1 MTSVTIYINNQWET
15 IMVKNILLF
24 DIDGTLLSSAG
35 AGKDALEKGMA
46 AKFGVDHIVDG
57 LSLSGR
63 TDKGILHDLL
73 RLHGIEHT
81 EASYETMMKAYLAN
95 LPECLKSVQGKILPG
110 IKTMLEDLKTR
121 DDCAVGLLTGN
132 LRAGAKIKLG
142 HFGIFEH
149 FEFGG
154 FGDHHLDRDDVA
166 REALG
171 EIHTRFGKDFSTSKI
186 WVLGDTPLDIKC
198 ARAIGAKVLA
208 VATGWHTMK
217 ELESHGPDL
226 LFEDLTHTE
235 DVLKKMLS

>member
-1 MTSVTIYINNQWET
+1 
-15 IMVKNILLF
+15 MVKNILLF

-95 LPECLKSVQGKILPG
+95 LPECIKSVQGKILPG

-171 EIHTRFGKDFSTSKI
+171 EIHARFGKEFAPSKV

-208 VATGWHTMK
+208 VATGWHTEK
-217 ELESHGPDL
+217 ELELHGPDL
-226 LFEDLTHTE
+226 LFKDLTNTD
-235 DVLKKMLS
+235 DVLIKMLS

>member
-1 MTSVTIYINNQWET
+1 
-15 IMVKNILLF
+15 MVKNILLF

-46 AKFGVDHIVDG
+46 SKFGVDRIVDG

-73 RLHGIEHT
+73 RLHGIKHT
-81 EASYETMMKAYLAN
+81 DASYETMKKAYLAN
-95 LPECLKSVQGKILPG
+95 LPESLKSAQGKILPG
-110 IKTMLEDLKTR
+110 IKTMLEDLKIR

-149 FEFGG
+149 FQFGG

-171 EIHTRFGKDFSTSKI
+171 EIQVRFGKEFSPSKVWI
-186 WVLGDTPLDIKC
+186 LGDTPLDIKC

-208 VATGWHTMK
+208 VATGWHTEK
-217 ELESHGPDL
+217 ELESHAPDL
-226 LFEDLTHTE
+226 LFEDLTNAR
-235 DVLKKMLS
+235 DVLERMLS

>member
-1 MTSVTIYINNQWET
+1 MIDTIYINNQWEM

-35 AGKDALEKGMA
+35 AGKDALEKGMVS
-46 AKFGVDHIVDG
+46 KFGIDHIVDG

-81 EASYETMMKAYLAN
+81 DASYETMMKAYLAN
-95 LPECLKSVQGKILPG
+95 LPESLKSAQGKILPG

-149 FEFGG
+149 FQFGG

-166 REALG
+166 QEALG
-171 EIHTRFGKDFSTSKI
+171 EIQVRFGKDFSTSKV

-208 VATGWHTMK
+208 VATGWHTEK
-217 ELESHGPDL
+217 ELESHSPDL
-226 LFEDLTHTE
+226 LFGDLTDTK
-235 DVLKKMLS
+235 DVLERMLS

>member
-1 MTSVTIYINNQWET
+1 
-15 IMVKNILLF
+15 
-24 DIDGTLLSSAG
+24 
-35 AGKDALEKGMA
+35 
-46 AKFGVDHIVDG
+46 
-57 LSLSGR
+57 
-63 TDKGILHDLL
+63 
-73 RLHGIEHT
+73 
-81 EASYETMMKAYLAN
+81 MMKAYLAN

-149 FEFGG
+149 FKFGG

-171 EIHTRFGKDFSTSKI
+171 EIHTRFGKDFATSKV

-198 ARAIGAKVLA
+198 ARAINAKVLA
-208 VATGWHTMK
+208 VATGWHTIE
-217 ELESHGPDL
+217 ELESHEPDL
-226 LFEDLTHTE
+226 LFEDLAHTH
-235 DVLKKMLS
+235 DVLNRMLS

>member
-81 EASYETMMKAYLAN
+81 DASYETMMIAESSKFKV
-95 LPECLKSVQGKILPG
+95 LKDSKVTQFY
-110 IKTMLEDLKTR
+110 
-121 DDCAVGLLTGN
+121 
-132 LRAGAKIKLG
+132 
-142 HFGIFEH
+142 FGSCPQISRKKPH
-149 FEFGG
+149 
-154 FGDHHLDRDDVA
+154 
-166 REALG
+166 
-171 EIHTRFGKDFSTSKI
+171 
-186 WVLGDTPLDIKC
+186 
-198 ARAIGAKVLA
+198 RAIIPGFQILKHSFNPGQYLSL
-208 VATGWHTMK
+208 HTFK
-217 ELESHGPDL
+217 ALR
-226 LFEDLTHTE
+226 
-235 DVLKKMLS
+235 KIR